1 MACVNP
7 NGEITDSARQIL
19 AAMAHPVPLEQV
31 AEQTGSPLYRIR
43 SAARELAQAGL
54 AAEVQDGWQITAS
67 GHKAL
72 EKALAA
78 V

>member
-31 AEQTGSPLYRIR
+31 AEQTGFPLYRIR
-43 SAARELAQAGL
+43 SAVRELAQAGL
-54 AAEVQDGWQITAS
+54 ASEGQDGWQITAS
-67 GHKAL
+67 GHTAL

>member
-19 AAMAHPVPLEQV
+19 VAMTRPASLDQI
-31 AEQTGSPLYRIR
+31 AEQTGFPLYRIR

-54 AAEVQDGWQITAS
+54 AAEAPDGWQVTAS

-72 EKALAA
+72 EKALSA

>member
-7 NGEITDSARQIL
+7 SGEITDSARRIL
-19 AAMAHPVPLEQV
+19 VAMTRPASLDQV
-31 AEQTGSPLYRIR
+31 AEQTGFPLYRIR
-43 SAARELAQAGL
+43 SAARELTQAGL
-54 AAEVQDGWQITAS
+54 AAEAQEGWQITAS

-72 EKALAA
+72 EKALST